1 MIRILLV
8 FSSLFFVPNTMA
20 QSSELS
26 VIRFKDIT
34 SETGIDF
41 VHTDGGSGKHF
52 IVETICSGLAI
63 FDFDGDGL
71 MDIYLLNGAYHEGTK
86 PEETPINRLYRNIGD
101 CRFTDVTDSAGV
113 GDASHSLGATV
124 GDYDNDGDADLYVS
138 NYGLKVFY
146 RNNGDG
152 TFSSMESA
160 PGTKDFRVGAGVSFL
175 DVDADGNLDLYV
187 ANYIKFSYEKVV
199 KRLIFGIPAAPGPK
213 DYEPDNHQLFRS
225 NGDGTFSDISM
236 ESGIGLQPGPGM
248 GVVTFDFDRDGDTD
262 IFVCNDSAE
271 NFLWENDGKGRFAE
285 IALLVGVAYDYAG
298 SRQASMGVDCG
309 DIDRD
314 GWLDLVATNFQDEI
328 PNVYRNFQGKYFD
341 DLCVSYGLGVATQ
354 SVKWGVGLSDF
365 DNDSFL
371 DLFMA
376 CGHLIDT
383 VELLDDSIHFANRNQ
398 VFRNLDGKR
407 FVDVSAT
414 AGEGLQIKKASRGLG
429 CEDLDN
435 DGDLDVVILNLN
447 SIPTILRND
456 TLPAEKH
463 WIQLGLSGITAN
475 RDAAGTQVLVHTN
488 NGDQLQEVHRG
499 RGYQSHYANCLH
511 FGLGDAAAV
520 EYVEVNWHGGE
531 KEVFRNVLLDRK
543 TTLVQGTSSSN

>member
-187 ANYIKFSYEKVV
+187 AN
-199 KRLIFGIPAAPGPK
+199 
-213 DYEPDNHQLFRS
+213 
-225 NGDGTFSDISM
+225 
-236 ESGIGLQPGPGM
+236 
-248 GVVTFDFDRDGDTD
+248 
-262 IFVCNDSAE
+262 
-271 NFLWENDGKGRFAE
+271 
-285 IALLVGVAYDYAG
+285 
-298 SRQASMGVDCG
+298 
-309 DIDRD
+309 
-314 GWLDLVATNFQDEI
+314 
-328 PNVYRNFQGKYFD
+328 
-341 DLCVSYGLGVATQ
+341 
-354 SVKWGVGLSDF
+354 
-365 DNDSFL
+365 
-371 DLFMA
+371 
-376 CGHLIDT
+376 
-383 VELLDDSIHFANRNQ
+383 
-398 VFRNLDGKR
+398 
-407 FVDVSAT
+407 
-414 AGEGLQIKKASRGLG
+414 
-429 CEDLDN
+429 
-435 DGDLDVVILNLN
+435 
-447 SIPTILRND
+447 
-456 TLPAEKH
+456 
-463 WIQLGLSGITAN
+463 
-475 RDAAGTQVLVHTN
+475 
-488 NGDQLQEVHRG
+488 
-499 RGYQSHYANCLH
+499 
-511 FGLGDAAAV
+511 
-520 EYVEVNWHGGE
+520 
-531 KEVFRNVLLDRK
+531 
-543 TTLVQGTSSSN
+543 